1 MANTPYDD
9 VFRTLLNDCPKLVLP
24 VVNEVFHEHYTGN
37 EVIVFS
43 PNEHFLNRQGGEELE
58 RITDTCF
65 VVQAA
70 AAKQYH
76 LECQSTPDN
85 SMLVRMFEY
94 GAQIALDGSEIK
106 EGVLE
111 VEFPQAAVLFLR
123 HNGATPDMMRIK
135 IITPGG
141 ELGYQIPVLKLQ
153 EYALVEIF
161 EKGLLFLLPFYIF
174 VHESRF
180 EQYTQGSQELER
192 LWKEYAYIR
201 GRLEELCS
209 QGKIDEYTKCT
220 LIDMCNKVVDNLAAN
235 YDKVRE
241 GVKEIMGGKLLDYE
255 AKRIKVES
263 YEKGISQG
271 RQQIL
276 IELVHDGIM
285 TEEDAAGRM
294 CRSVEEFKRL
304 L

>member
-43 PNEHFLNRQGGEELE
+43 PNEHFLNRQDGEELE

-65 VVQAA
+65 VVQAT

-94 GAQIALDGSEIK
+94 GAQIALDGSGIK

-111 VEFPQAAVLFLR
+111 VEFPHAAVLFLR
-123 HNGATPDMMRIK
+123 HNGATPDMMHIK

-141 ELGYQIPVLKLQ
+141 ALGYQIPVLKLQ
-153 EYALVEIF
+153 EYTLE
-161 EKGLLFLLPFYIF
+161 ELFLLPFYIF

-180 EQYTQGSQELER
+180 EQYMQGSQGLER
-192 LWKEYAYIR
+192 LWEEYAYIR
-201 GRLEELCS
+201 SRLEELCR

-220 LIDMCNKVVDNLAAN
+220 LIDMSNKVVENLAAN

-241 GVKEIMGGKLLDYE
+241 GVKEIMCCKL
-255 AKRIKVES
+255 
-263 YEKGISQG
+263 
-271 RQQIL
+271 
-276 IELVHDGIM
+276 
-285 TEEDAAGRM
+285 
-294 CRSVEEFKRL
+294 
-304 L
+304 